1 MHKHFLKNLT
11 GDLHHYR
18 NCNLYFCGD
27 CCGIKQ
33 ANSELNL
40 MCTAS
45 SVMQLKLVHGPM
57 GFIAAHHGPM
67 GFIAAQKGAL
77 CIVI

>member
-1 MHKHFLKNLT
+1 
-11 GDLHHYR
+11 
-18 NCNLYFCGD
+18 
-27 CCGIKQ
+27 
-33 ANSELNL
+33 

-67 GFIAAQKGAL
+67 GFIAAQNGTL